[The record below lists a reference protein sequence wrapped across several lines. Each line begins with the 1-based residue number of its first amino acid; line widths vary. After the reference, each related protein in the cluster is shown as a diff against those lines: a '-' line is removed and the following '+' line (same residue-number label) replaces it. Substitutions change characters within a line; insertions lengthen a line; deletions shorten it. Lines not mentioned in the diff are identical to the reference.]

1 MKVIREF
8 CRIAVRTREHAGRTT
23 LNNGSNLGAEM
34 INGISADQLEQLERL
49 PRSYA
54 LGGGKGNG
62 IPHGNGI
69 TQSQLGRIS
78 ITVMPLVAARD
89 EERFPMK
96 RAWMV
101 SVWMLPVSR
110 ENPSGIARRR
120 DHEETCPGCRTMIT
134 TPWIIFVLA
143 GPAELL
149 VG

>member
-1 MKVIREF
+1 
-8 CRIAVRTREHAGRTT
+8 
-23 LNNGSNLGAEM
+23 M
-34 INGISADQLEQLERL
+34 INGTPADQLEQLERL
-49 PRSYA
+49 PRGYA
-54 LGGGKGNG
+54 LGGGGGNG

-69 TQSQLGRIS
+69 TQSQFGRIS

-134 TPWIIFVLA
+134 TWIIFVLA
-143 GPAELL
+143 ELL
-149 VG
+149 LDDRSRTRGRTFGPMRDFAFVGIESVGNRHDT